1 MSIKDSTTRIAY
13 AQIRRP
19 SPNPTSLVCACQS
32 CDMLFYYSAV
42 SGIVEEVSD
51 AVANQTGLQR
61 GDSVMALVG
70 GGGYAG
76 QL

>member
-1 MSIKDSTTRIAY
+1 M
-13 AQIRRP
+13 
-19 SPNPTSLVCACQS
+19 
-32 CDMLFYYSAV
+32 

-51 AVANQTGLQR
+51 AVASQTGLQR

-76 QL
+76 QLQHIHTCTYIETIHVSPFRILCCALSDCDKDP